1 MIHIGK
7 QIRLIMEERNET
19 VVWLAKHLSC
29 SRTNVYKIF
38 EKHSVDTDILTRI
51 SIILDFDFFS
61 LYSEDVKKNMEEDK
75 KR

>member
-7 QIRLIMEERNET
+7 QTRLIMEERNET